1 MFKKF
6 QRYIKFIFFFPI
18 KLGIASMLGS
28 YPALAQDMLQGVDL
42 EQPAYSQAELT
53 RTDIEKAII
62 NHATGAP
69 LDFSRK
75 SLNGLDLS
83 GLNLSGCNFY
93 AARLNK
99 TDLNNT
105 NLEGAILDQAWLIEA
120 NLTNASLKGAH
131 AFATQMQRIRAD
143 KANFSGIRLTA
154 DLTGAS
160 LRETIFNESDLS
172 ADMKNQSM
180 GLMRANLRSTR
191 LEGASFKKA
200 NLMSA
205 DLRFAHA
212 ARTNFT
218 EANLSDANAAGADFS
233 GAVWKDARVTNLDLD
248 SALIDSDSL
257 SVLQNALHLDRVQKK

>member
-1 MFKKF
+1 MFKNLQKYVKF
-6 QRYIKFIFFFPI
+6 MFFFPI
-18 KLGIASMLGS
+18 IPGIASVMVSCPLS
-28 YPALAQDMLQGVDL
+28 AQDMLQGVDL
-42 EQPAYSQAELT
+42 EQPAYSQAEIT
-53 RTDIEKAII
+53 RADIEKAII
-62 NHATGAP
+62 NHSAGAP

-99 TDLNNT
+99 TDLNNA

-131 AFATQMQRIRAD
+131 AFAAQMQRVRAD

-160 LRETIFNESDLS
+160 LRESIFNEADLS

-180 GLMRANLRSTR
+180 GLMRAILRSTR

-200 NLMSA
+200 NLMSV

-212 ARTNFT
+212 AHINFT
-218 EANLSDANAAGADFS
+218 QANLSDANAAGADFS
-233 GAVWKDARVTNLDLD
+233 EAIWKDSRVTNLDLD

-257 SVLQNALHLDRVQKK
+257 SMLQNALHLDRVQRK

>member
-1 MFKKF
+1 ML
-6 QRYIKFIFFFPI
+6 
-18 KLGIASMLGS
+18 LGMMGS
-28 YPALAQDMLQGVDL
+28 HVACAQDMLKGVDL

-53 RTDIEKAII
+53 RADIEKAII
-62 NHATGAP
+62 NHSNGTS

-93 AARLNK
+93 AARMNK
-99 TDLNNT
+99 TDLSNA

-131 AFATQMQRIRAD
+131 AFAAQMQRIRAD
-143 KANFSGIRLTA
+143 KANFSNIRLTA

-160 LRETIFNESDLS
+160 LRETLFYEADLS

-180 GLMRANLRSTR
+180 GLMRAILRSAR
-191 LEGASFKKA
+191 LEGSSFTKA
-200 NLMSA
+200 NLMSV
-205 DLRFAHA
+205 DLSFAHA
-212 ARTNFT
+212 MHTNFM

-233 GAVWKDARVTNLDLD
+233 GAVWKDAKVTNLDLD
-248 SALIDSDSL
+248 SAMIDSDSL
-257 SVLQNALHLDRVQKK
+257 SALQNALHLDRVQKK

>member
-1 MFKKF
+1 MFKKH
-6 QRYIKFIFFFPI
+6 QIYIIYIFFFPLL
-18 KLGIASMLGS
+18 LGLASKMGF
-28 YPALAQDMLQGVDL
+28 YPALAQDMLQGIDL

-53 RTDIEKAII
+53 RADIEKAII
-62 NHATGAP
+62 NHSAGAT

-99 TDLNNT
+99 TDLNNA

-131 AFATQMQRIRAD
+131 AFATQMQRVRAD

-160 LRETIFNESDLS
+160 LSEAIFNEADLS

-180 GLMRANLRSTR
+180 GLMRAILRSTR

-200 NLMSA
+200 NLMSV

-212 ARTNFT
+212 AHTNFT

-233 GAVWKDARVTNLDLD
+233 RAVWKDARVTNLDLD
-248 SALIDSDSL
+248 SALIDSESL
-257 SVLQNALHLDRVQKK
+257 GALQNALHLDRVQRK